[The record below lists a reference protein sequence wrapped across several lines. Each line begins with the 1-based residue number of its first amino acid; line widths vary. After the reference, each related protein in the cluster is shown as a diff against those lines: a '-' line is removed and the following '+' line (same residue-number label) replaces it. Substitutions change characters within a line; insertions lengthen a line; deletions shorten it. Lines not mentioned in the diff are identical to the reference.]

1 MISETSFPRTFELIR
16 MKFSRTNEI
25 SPDMDG
31 KEVRI
36 GGWLQDSR
44 NLGGIVFGILRDR
57 YGTVQITIRKKDKPE
72 LAEVI
77 AETPRE
83 SVLSVTGKIARSDK
97 TPRGLE
103 ILPSEIKVESVA
115 QSPLP
120 LGVVD
125 RVSAELDTRLNNRYI
140 DLRKSETAR
149 IFEIKSE
156 VLFAIRSYLR
166 STGFIEVQTPKIGA
180 AGAEGGATLFKVD
193 YFGREAYLAQ
203 SPQLYK
209 QNLMAAGFDRV
220 FEIGP
225 AFRAE
230 ASDTVRHLAEF
241 TSLDIEMSFIE
252 SSEDVMDVAQ
262 GITFEAMR
270 HLKER
275 CKPLVESYGLDI
287 ELPKLPFRRI
297 PYPEAVEL
305 ARSEGAKIRRG
316 EDFGTEGE
324 KALGSAVRKSYDEE
338 FYFITEFPTE
348 LKRSTFYA
356 MRKDDNPDITTYFD
370 LDFRGQEIASGGQRE
385 HRLPKLIAQMEENNL
400 NPAKFGFYIEAFK
413 YGMPPHGGFG
423 YGVERFIQKLLDLP
437 NIREAILYPRD
448 RLRLTP

>member
-1 MISETSFPRTFELIR
+1 MR
-16 MKFSRTNEI
+16 FSRTNEI

-44 NLGGIVFGILRDR
+44 NLGGIVFGILRDK
-57 YGTVQITIRKKDKPE
+57 YGTVQITARKRDNPE
-72 LAEVI
+72 LAKLI

-83 SVLSVTGKIARSDK
+83 SVISVVGKISKSDK

-103 ILPSEIKVESVA
+103 IIPISISIESRA
-115 QSPLP
+115 ESPLP
-120 LGVVD
+120 LGVIDKVG
-125 RVSAELDTRLNNRYI
+125 AELDTRLNNRYI
-140 DLRKSETAR
+140 DLRRDKISR

-156 VLFAIRSYLR
+156 VLYAIRSYLR
-166 STGFIEVQTPKIGA
+166 SCGFIEVQTPKIGA
-180 AGAEGGATLFKVD
+180 AGAEGGATLFRVD

-209 QNLMAAGFDRV
+209 QNLMAAGFDKV
-220 FEIGP
+220 YEIGP

-252 SSEDVMDVAQ
+252 SSEDVMEVAQ
-262 GITFEAMR
+262 GITFEAMK
-270 HLKER
+270 HLKGHCE
-275 CKPLVESYGLDI
+275 PLLREIGVSI

-297 PYPEAVEL
+297 SYLEAVEM
-305 ARSEGAKIRRG
+305 ANSEGAEIRKG
-316 EDFGTEGE
+316 DDLGTEGE
-324 KALGSAVRKSYDEE
+324 KSLGAAVWKNYREE
-338 FYFITEFPTE
+338 LYFITEFPTE

-356 MRKDDNPDITTYFD
+356 MRRDDDPEITTYFD
-370 LDFRGQEIASGGQRE
+370 LDFRGQEIVSGGQRE
-385 HRLPKLIAQMEENNL
+385 HRLPKLIAQMRENNL
-400 NPAKFGFYIEAFK
+400 DPARFGFYLEAFK

-423 YGVERFIQKLLDLP
+423 YGVERFVQKLLNLP

-448 RLRLTP
+448 RVRLMP

>member
-1 MISETSFPRTFELIR
+1 MKTNRT
-16 MKFSRTNEI
+16 KEI
-25 SPDMDG
+25 MPEMDG
-31 KEVRI
+31 KDVKV

-57 YGTVQITIRKKDKPE
+57 YGTVQITARKKDNPE
-72 LAEVI
+72 LARII

-83 SVLSVTGKIARSDK
+83 SVIFVIGKVARSDK

-103 ILPSEIKVESVA
+103 IIPSKISVESPA
-115 QSPLP
+115 ESPLP

-125 RVSAELDTRLNNRYI
+125 KVGAELDTRLNNRYI
-140 DLRKSETAR
+140 DLRKTEISK

-166 STGFIEVQTPKIGA
+166 SLGFIEVQTPKIGA
-180 AGAEGGATLFKVD
+180 AGAEGGSTLFKVD
-193 YFGREAYLAQ
+193 YFGKEAYLAQ

-209 QNLMAAGFDRV
+209 QNLMAAGFDKV
-220 FEIGP
+220 YEIGP

-262 GITFEAMR
+262 GITYEAMR

-275 CKPLVESYGLDI
+275 CANLLRETGAKI
-287 ELPKLPFRRI
+287 ELPRLPFRRI

-305 ARSEGAKIRRG
+305 ANSEGAKIRQG
-316 EDFGTEGE
+316 DDLGTEGE
-324 KALGSAVRKSYDEE
+324 KALGSAVWKNYREE
-338 FYFITEFPTE
+338 LYFITEFPTE

-356 MRKDDNPDITTYFD
+356 MRRDDNPDITTYFD
-370 LDFRGQEIASGGQRE
+370 LDFRGQEIVSGGQRE
-385 HRLPKLIAQMEENNL
+385 HRLLKLIAQMKENNL
-400 NPAKFGFYIEAFK
+400 DPARFGFYIEAFK

-423 YGVERFIQKLLDLP
+423 YGVERFVQKLLDLP

>member
-1 MISETSFPRTFELIR
+1 

-25 SPDMDG
+25 SPEMDG
-31 KEVRI
+31 REVRI

-44 NLGGIVFGILRDR
+44 NLGGIIFGILRDR
-57 YGTVQITIRKKDKPE
+57 YGTVQITVRKKEKPE
-72 LAEVI
+72 LAKML

-83 SVLSVTGKIARSDK
+83 SVLSVIGKIVKSDK

-103 ILPSEIKVESVA
+103 IIPSEIRVESVA

-120 LGVVD
+120 LGVIDKVG
-125 RVSAELDTRLNNRYI
+125 AELDTRLNNRYL
-140 DLRKSETAR
+140 DLRKPDVAK

-166 STGFIEVQTPKIGA
+166 SMGFIEVQTPKIGA

-209 QNLMAAGFDRV
+209 QNLMAAGFDKV

-262 GITFEAMR
+262 GITYEAMK

-275 CKPLVESYGLDI
+275 CQTLLDSLGVSI
-287 ELPKLPFRRI
+287 DLPRLPFRRI
-297 PYPEAVEL
+297 PYAEAIEL
-305 ARSEGAKIRRG
+305 ANSEGASIKPG
-316 EDFGTEGE
+316 DDLGTEGE
-324 KALGSAVRKSYDEE
+324 KALGIAVKKNYDEE
-338 FYFITEFPTE
+338 LYFITEFPTE

-356 MRKDDNPDITTYFD
+356 MRRDDNPEITTYFD
-370 LDFRGQEIASGGQRE
+370 MDFRGQEIVSGGQRE
-385 HRLPKLIAQMEENNL
+385 HRLPRLLAQMKENNL
-400 NPAKFGFYIEAFK
+400 DPARFGFYIEAFK

-423 YGVERFIQKLLDLP
+423 YGIERFIQKLLGLQ

>member
-1 MISETSFPRTFELIR
+1 MWMR
-16 MKFSRTNEI
+16 FSRTNEI

-44 NLGGIVFGILRDR
+44 NLGGIVFGILRDK
-57 YGTVQITIRKKDKPE
+57 YGTVQITARKRDNPE
-72 LAEVI
+72 LAKLI

-83 SVLSVTGKIARSDK
+83 SVISVVGKISRSDK
-97 TPRGLE
+97 TSRGLE
-103 ILPSEIKVESVA
+103 IIPISISIESRA
-115 QSPLP
+115 ESPLP
-120 LGVVD
+120 LGVIDKVG
-125 RVSAELDTRLNNRYI
+125 AELDTRLNNRYI
-140 DLRKSETAR
+140 DLRRDKISR

-156 VLFAIRSYLR
+156 VLYAIRSYLR
-166 STGFIEVQTPKIGA
+166 SCGFIEVQTPKIGA

-209 QNLMAAGFDRV
+209 QNLMAAGFDKV
-220 FEIGP
+220 YEIGP

-252 SSEDVMDVAQ
+252 SSEDVMEVAQ
-262 GITFEAMR
+262 GITFQAIK
-270 HLKER
+270 HLKEH
-275 CKPLVESYGLDI
+275 CEPLLREIGVNI

-305 ARSEGAKIRRG
+305 ANSEGAKIRKG
-316 EDFGTEGE
+316 DDLGTEGE
-324 KALGSAVRKSYDEE
+324 KSLGAAVWRNYHEE
-338 FYFITEFPTE
+338 LYFITEFPTE

-356 MRKDDNPDITTYFD
+356 MRRDDDPEITTYFD
-370 LDFRGQEIASGGQRE
+370 LDFRGQEIVSGGQRE
-385 HRLPKLIAQMEENNL
+385 HRLHKLIAQMIENNL
-400 NPAKFGFYIEAFK
+400 DPERFGFYLEAFK

-423 YGVERFIQKLLDLP
+423 YGIERFVQKLLNLP

-448 RLRLTP
+448 RVRLMP